1 MLLQLEE
8 GYNIVMSFLQRQL
21 QWGLT
26 LVVLGIY
33 NRTMLEQQVS
43 RTPALYDSRS
53 GVSGGPHCREH

>member
-1 MLLQLEE
+1 
-8 GYNIVMSFLQRQL
+8 MSFLQRQL

-43 RTPALYDSRS
+43 RIPALYDSRS
-53 GVSGGPHCREH
+53 GVSDGPHCRED